1 MNKQIHKLNLANH
14 LQHVTSY
21 KNTVTTKWWH
31 TQLKKPML
39 KWTSIPSYKQ
49 FTIPSTLTPIE
60 INN

>member
-1 MNKQIHKLNLANH
+1 MNKQIHKLNLAYH

-21 KNTVTTKWWH
+21 QNTVTTQWWH
-31 TQLKKPML
+31 TQLKKTML